1 MVNPMNNG
9 MGEAPRMFL
18 GQDVLQ
24 NRLLANYIQAYNG
37 LSPYPY
43 VIANYPQG
51 SYGPG
56 QPMNENAQNNA
67 PTQQPADKPKET
79 TIGDALRA
87 AGKAHSQFTQE
98 IHKAAAESIRSWG
111 DEKPEDQKPE
121 GEKKPEAPKPEDQK
135 PEGEKKPE
143 APKPEDQKPEGEKKP
158 EAPKPEDQKPEGEKK
173 PEAPKPEGEKK
184 PEAPKPE
191 DQKPEGEKKPE
202 APKPEGEKKPE
213 APKPEDQKPEGEKK
227 PEDQKPEDKK
237 PGFWKK
243 IGNAFGDLVQGMGSA
258 YGKGFEGLANTGAN
272 WIDNRGDDSQKGEN
286 NTQEESNQQ
295 ENAGPY
301 QGDILITNNYM
312 GTPQNLPYAVHTP
325 EGYLTEGF
333 ANNPNLLLP
342 TMKIM
347 QEHLNQQPGGKMSLG
362 QALYAVGAIALAS
375 MIMEALPE
383 FNQQYPA
390 LAMPRDD
397 GLDQGSIRTVGAEQ
411 NASNP
416 YGLAD
421 GLIEGGSWKGQGLN
435 AAAAQSPR
443 FDGPSLDPYSNKNN
457 ESRGLQA

>member
-111 DEKPEDQKPE
+111 DEKPEAPKPEDQKPE
-121 GEKKPEAPKPEDQK
+121 GEKKPETPKPEDQK

-158 EAPKPEDQKPEGEKK
+158 EDQ
-173 PEAPKPEGEKK
+173 
-184 PEAPKPE
+184 
-191 DQKPEGEKKPE
+191 
-202 APKPEGEKKPE
+202 KPEGEKKPE

-435 AAAAQSPR
+435 AAAAQLPR

>member
-143 APKPEDQKPEGEKKP
+143 APKPEDQKPEDQKP
-158 EAPKPEDQKPEGEKK
+158 EAP
-173 PEAPKPEGEKK
+173 
-184 PEAPKPE
+184 
-191 DQKPEGEKKPE
+191 KPE

>member
-111 DEKPEDQKPE
+111 DEKPE
-121 GEKKPEAPKPEDQK
+121 GEKKPEDQ
-135 PEGEKKPE
+135 
-143 APKPEDQKPEGEKKP
+143 
-158 EAPKPEDQKPEGEKK
+158 K

-184 PEAPKPE
+184 PE
-191 DQKPEGEKKPE
+191 DQ
-202 APKPEGEKKPE
+202 
-213 APKPEDQKPEGEKK
+213 K

-457 ESRGLQA
+457 ESRGLQAQVEYAYHCDAGIVYLDECSFYLSAVFVELMATLIKTNPKAFEKHQVVSN

>member
-1 MVNPMNNG
+1 MVNPIDNG
-9 MGEAPRMFL
+9 MREAPRMFL

-111 DEKPEDQKPE
+111 DEKPEAPKPE
-121 GEKKPEAPKPEDQK
+121 GEKKPEDQK

-143 APKPEDQKPEGEKKP
+143 DQKPEAQKPEGEKKP
-158 EAPKPEDQKPEGEKK
+158 EDQKPEDQK

-184 PEAPKPE
+184 PEDQKPE
-191 DQKPEGEKKPE
+191 DQKPE
-202 APKPEGEKKPE
+202 AP
-213 APKPEDQKPEGEKK
+213 KPEGEKK

-347 QEHLNQQPGGKMSLG
+347 QEYLNQQPGGKMSLG

-457 ESRGLQA
+457 ESRGFQA

>member
-111 DEKPEDQKPE
+111 DEKPE
-121 GEKKPEAPKPEDQK
+121 GEKKPEDQ
-135 PEGEKKPE
+135 
-143 APKPEDQKPEGEKKP
+143 
-158 EAPKPEDQKPEGEKK
+158 K

-184 PEAPKPE
+184 PE
-191 DQKPEGEKKPE
+191 DQ
-202 APKPEGEKKPE
+202 KPE
-213 APKPEDQKPEGEKK
+213 APKPEDQKPEAPKPEDQKPEDQK

-347 QEHLNQQPGGKMSLG
+347 QEYLNQQPGGKMSLG

-411 NASNP
+411 NVSNP

-457 ESRGLQA
+457 ESRGLQAQVEYVYHCDAGIVYLDECSFYLSVAFAELIATLIKTNPRAFGKHQFVSN

>member
-111 DEKPEDQKPE
+111 DEKPE
-121 GEKKPEAPKPEDQK
+121 GEKKPEDQK

-143 APKPEDQKPEGEKKP
+143 DQ
-158 EAPKPEDQKPEGEKK
+158 K

-184 PEAPKPE
+184 PEDQKPEAPKPEAPKPEAPKPE
-191 DQKPEGEKKPE
+191 DQKPEAPKPEAPKPEAPKPEDQKPEAPKPEDQKPE

-213 APKPEDQKPEGEKK
+213 DQK

-347 QEHLNQQPGGKMSLG
+347 QEYLNQQPGGKMSLG

-411 NASNP
+411 NVSNP

>member
-111 DEKPEDQKPE
+111 EKKPEAPKPEAPKPEGEKKPEDQKPE
-121 GEKKPEAPKPEDQK
+121 GEKKPEAP
-135 PEGEKKPE
+135 
-143 APKPEDQKPEGEKKP
+143 
-158 EAPKPEDQKPEGEKK
+158 
-173 PEAPKPEGEKK
+173 
-184 PEAPKPE
+184 
-191 DQKPEGEKKPE
+191 
-202 APKPEGEKKPE
+202 
-213 APKPEDQKPEGEKK
+213 K

-347 QEHLNQQPGGKMSLG
+347 QEYLNQQPGGKMSLG

-411 NASNP
+411 NVSNP

>member
-9 MGEAPRMFL
+9 MREAPRMFL

-111 DEKPEDQKPE
+111 DEKPEAPKPE
-121 GEKKPEAPKPEDQK
+121 GEKKPEDQKPEAPKPEDQK

-143 APKPEDQKPEGEKKP
+143 AP
-158 EAPKPEDQKPEGEKK
+158 
-173 PEAPKPEGEKK
+173 
-184 PEAPKPE
+184 
-191 DQKPEGEKKPE
+191 
-202 APKPEGEKKPE
+202 
-213 APKPEDQKPEGEKK
+213 KPEGEKK

-333 ANNPNLLLP
+333 SNNPNLLLP

-347 QEHLNQQPGGKMSLG
+347 QEYLNQQPGGKMSLG

-411 NASNP
+411 NVSNP

>member
-56 QPMNENAQNNA
+56 QPMNENVQNNA

-111 DEKPEDQKPE
+111 DEKPE
-121 GEKKPEAPKPEDQK
+121 GEKKPEAPKPE
-135 PEGEKKPE
+135 GEQKPE
-143 APKPEDQKPEGEKKP
+143 AP
-158 EAPKPEDQKPEGEKK
+158 K

-191 DQKPEGEKKPE
+191 APKPEGEQKPEAPKPE
-202 APKPEGEKKPE
+202 APKPEGEQKPE
-213 APKPEDQKPEGEKK
+213 AP
-227 PEDQKPEDKK
+227 KPEDKK

-347 QEHLNQQPGGKMSLG
+347 QEYLNQQPGGKMSLG

-443 FDGPSLDPYSNKNN
+443 FDSPSLDPYSNKNN

>member
-158 EAPKPEDQKPEGEKK
+158 EDQ
-173 PEAPKPEGEKK
+173 
-184 PEAPKPE
+184 
-191 DQKPEGEKKPE
+191 
-202 APKPEGEKKPE
+202 KPEGEKKPE

>member
-56 QPMNENAQNNA
+56 QPMNENVQNNA

-111 DEKPEDQKPE
+111 DEKPE
-121 GEKKPEAPKPEDQK
+121 GEKKPEAPKPE
-135 PEGEKKPE
+135 GEQKPE
-143 APKPEDQKPEGEKKP
+143 AP
-158 EAPKPEDQKPEGEKK
+158 K

-184 PEAPKPE
+184 PEAP
-191 DQKPEGEKKPE
+191 
-202 APKPEGEKKPE
+202 
-213 APKPEDQKPEGEKK
+213 
-227 PEDQKPEDKK
+227 KPEDKK

>member
-111 DEKPEDQKPE
+111 DEKPEDQ
-121 GEKKPEAPKPEDQK
+121 
-135 PEGEKKPE
+135 
-143 APKPEDQKPEGEKKP
+143 
-158 EAPKPEDQKPEGEKK
+158 
-173 PEAPKPEGEKK
+173 KPEGEKK

>member
-1 MVNPMNNG
+1 
-9 MGEAPRMFL
+9 
-18 GQDVLQ
+18 
-24 NRLLANYIQAYNG
+24 
-37 LSPYPY
+37 
-43 VIANYPQG
+43 
-51 SYGPG
+51 
-56 QPMNENAQNNA
+56 
-67 PTQQPADKPKET
+67 
-79 TIGDALRA
+79 
-87 AGKAHSQFTQE
+87 
-98 IHKAAAESIRSWG
+98 
-111 DEKPEDQKPE
+111 
-121 GEKKPEAPKPEDQK
+121 
-135 PEGEKKPE
+135 
-143 APKPEDQKPEGEKKP
+143 
-158 EAPKPEDQKPEGEKK
+158 
-173 PEAPKPEGEKK
+173 
-184 PEAPKPE
+184 
-191 DQKPEGEKKPE
+191 
-202 APKPEGEKKPE
+202 
-213 APKPEDQKPEGEKK
+213 
-227 PEDQKPEDKK
+227 
-237 PGFWKK
+237 
-243 IGNAFGDLVQGMGSA
+243 MGSA

-295 ENAGPY
+295 ENTGPY

-347 QEHLNQQPGGKMSLG
+347 QEYLNQQPGGKMSLG

-435 AAAAQSPR
+435 AAAAQSPH

-457 ESRGLQA
+457 ESRGLQAQVEYAYYCDGGIVYLDECSFYPSAVFVELMATLIKTNPKVFGRHQAVSN

>member
-1 MVNPMNNG
+1 
-9 MGEAPRMFL
+9 
-18 GQDVLQ
+18 
-24 NRLLANYIQAYNG
+24 
-37 LSPYPY
+37 
-43 VIANYPQG
+43 
-51 SYGPG
+51 
-56 QPMNENAQNNA
+56 
-67 PTQQPADKPKET
+67 
-79 TIGDALRA
+79 
-87 AGKAHSQFTQE
+87 
-98 IHKAAAESIRSWG
+98 
-111 DEKPEDQKPE
+111 
-121 GEKKPEAPKPEDQK
+121 
-135 PEGEKKPE
+135 
-143 APKPEDQKPEGEKKP
+143 
-158 EAPKPEDQKPEGEKK
+158 
-173 PEAPKPEGEKK
+173 
-184 PEAPKPE
+184 
-191 DQKPEGEKKPE
+191 
-202 APKPEGEKKPE
+202 
-213 APKPEDQKPEGEKK
+213 
-227 PEDQKPEDKK
+227 
-237 PGFWKK
+237 
-243 IGNAFGDLVQGMGSA
+243 MGSA

>member
-121 GEKKPEAPKPEDQK
+121 GEKKPEAPKPEDQ
-135 PEGEKKPE
+135 
-143 APKPEDQKPEGEKKP
+143 
-158 EAPKPEDQKPEGEKK
+158 
-173 PEAPKPEGEKK
+173 
-184 PEAPKPE
+184 
-191 DQKPEGEKKPE
+191 
-202 APKPEGEKKPE
+202 KPEGEKKPE

>member
-1 MVNPMNNG
+1 MVNPIDNG
-9 MGEAPRMFL
+9 MREAPRMFL

-111 DEKPEDQKPE
+111 DEKPE
-121 GEKKPEAPKPEDQK
+121 
-135 PEGEKKPE
+135 
-143 APKPEDQKPEGEKKP
+143 
-158 EAPKPEDQKPEGEKK
+158 
-173 PEAPKPEGEKK
+173 APKPEGEKK
-184 PEAPKPE
+184 PEDQKPE
-191 DQKPEGEKKPE
+191 DQKPE
-202 APKPEGEKKPE
+202 AP
-213 APKPEDQKPEGEKK
+213 KPEGEKK

-347 QEHLNQQPGGKMSLG
+347 QEYLNQQPGGKMSLG

-457 ESRGLQA
+457 ESRGFQA

>member
-51 SYGPG
+51 SYGLG
-56 QPMNENAQNNA
+56 QPMNENVQNNA

-87 AGKAHSQFTQE
+87 VGKAHSQFTQE

-111 DEKPEDQKPE
+111 DEKPE
-121 GEKKPEAPKPEDQK
+121 GEKKPEAP
-135 PEGEKKPE
+135 
-143 APKPEDQKPEGEKKP
+143 
-158 EAPKPEDQKPEGEKK
+158 K

-191 DQKPEGEKKPE
+191 GEQKPEAPKPE

-213 APKPEDQKPEGEKK
+213 APKPEAPKPEGEKK
-227 PEDQKPEDKK
+227 PEAPKPEAPKPEGEQKPEAPKPEGEQKPEAPKPEDKK

>member
-111 DEKPEDQKPE
+111 DEKPE
-121 GEKKPEAPKPEDQK
+121 GEKKPEAP
-135 PEGEKKPE
+135 
-143 APKPEDQKPEGEKKP
+143 
-158 EAPKPEDQKPEGEKK
+158 K

-191 DQKPEGEKKPE
+191 DEQKPE
-202 APKPEGEKKPE
+202 AP
-213 APKPEDQKPEGEKK
+213 
-227 PEDQKPEDKK
+227 KPEDKK

-286 NTQEESNQQ
+286 NTQEENNQQ

-347 QEHLNQQPGGKMSLG
+347 QEYLNQQPGGKMSLG

-443 FDGPSLDPYSNKNN
+443 FDGPSLDPYSNKSN

>member
-56 QPMNENAQNNA
+56 QPMNENVQNNA

-111 DEKPEDQKPE
+111 DEKPEAPKPE
-121 GEKKPEAPKPEDQK
+121 GEKKPEAP
-135 PEGEKKPE
+135 
-143 APKPEDQKPEGEKKP
+143 
-158 EAPKPEDQKPEGEKK
+158 K

-191 DQKPEGEKKPE
+191 APKPEGEKKPEALKPEGEKKPEAPKPE

-213 APKPEDQKPEGEKK
+213 APKPEAPKPEA
-227 PEDQKPEDKK
+227 PKPEDKK

-272 WIDNRGDDSQKGEN
+272 WIDNRGDDSQKSEN

-347 QEHLNQQPGGKMSLG
+347 QEYLNQQPGGKMSLG

-443 FDGPSLDPYSNKNN
+443 FDSPSLDPYSNKNN

>member
-111 DEKPEDQKPE
+111 DEKPEAPKPEDQKPE

-135 PEGEKKPE
+135 PEDQ
-143 APKPEDQKPEGEKKP
+143 KPEDQKPEGEKKP

-191 DQKPEGEKKPE
+191 
-202 APKPEGEKKPE
+202 AP
-213 APKPEDQKPEGEKK
+213 KPEGEKK

>member
-1 MVNPMNNG
+1 MVNPIDNG
-9 MGEAPRMFL
+9 MREAPRMFL

-79 TIGDALRA
+79 TFGDALRA

-111 DEKPEDQKPE
+111 DEKPE
-121 GEKKPEAPKPEDQK
+121 
-135 PEGEKKPE
+135 
-143 APKPEDQKPEGEKKP
+143 
-158 EAPKPEDQKPEGEKK
+158 
-173 PEAPKPEGEKK
+173 APKPEGEKK
-184 PEAPKPE
+184 PEDQKPE
-191 DQKPEGEKKPE
+191 DQKPE
-202 APKPEGEKKPE
+202 AP
-213 APKPEDQKPEGEKK
+213 KPEGEKK

-347 QEHLNQQPGGKMSLG
+347 QEYLNQQPGGKMSLG

-457 ESRGLQA
+457 ESRGFQA

>member
-111 DEKPEDQKPE
+111 DEKPE
-121 GEKKPEAPKPEDQK
+121 AP
-135 PEGEKKPE
+135 
-143 APKPEDQKPEGEKKP
+143 
-158 EAPKPEDQKPEGEKK
+158 KPEGEKK

-191 DQKPEGEKKPE
+191 

-213 APKPEDQKPEGEKK
+213 DQKPEAPKPEAPK

>member
-111 DEKPEDQKPE
+111 DEKPE
-121 GEKKPEAPKPEDQK
+121 APKPEDQ
-135 PEGEKKPE
+135 
-143 APKPEDQKPEGEKKP
+143 
-158 EAPKPEDQKPEGEKK
+158 
-173 PEAPKPEGEKK
+173 
-184 PEAPKPE
+184 
-191 DQKPEGEKKPE
+191 
-202 APKPEGEKKPE
+202 KPEGEKKPE

>member
-111 DEKPEDQKPE
+111 DEKPEGEKKPE
-121 GEKKPEAPKPEDQK
+121 DQKPEAPKPEDQ
-135 PEGEKKPE
+135 
-143 APKPEDQKPEGEKKP
+143 
-158 EAPKPEDQKPEGEKK
+158 K

-184 PEAPKPE
+184 PE
-191 DQKPEGEKKPE
+191 DQ
-202 APKPEGEKKPE
+202 
-213 APKPEDQKPEGEKK
+213 K

-347 QEHLNQQPGGKMSLG
+347 QEYLNQQPGGKMSLG

-411 NASNP
+411 NVSNP

>member
-143 APKPEDQKPEGEKKP
+143 A
-158 EAPKPEDQKPEGEKK
+158 A
-173 PEAPKPEGEKK
+173 
-184 PEAPKPE
+184 KPE

>member
-111 DEKPEDQKPE
+111 DEKPE
-121 GEKKPEAPKPEDQK
+121 GEKKPEDQ
-135 PEGEKKPE
+135 
-143 APKPEDQKPEGEKKP
+143 
-158 EAPKPEDQKPEGEKK
+158 K

-184 PEAPKPE
+184 PE
-191 DQKPEGEKKPE
+191 DQKPE

-213 APKPEDQKPEGEKK
+213 DQK

-347 QEHLNQQPGGKMSLG
+347 QEYLNQQPGGKMSLG

-421 GLIEGGSWKGQGLN
+421 GLIEGGSWKGQGLS

>member
-9 MGEAPRMFL
+9 MREAPRMFL

-67 PTQQPADKPKET
+67 PTQQPADKPKEA

-111 DEKPEDQKPE
+111 DEKPE

-135 PEGEKKPE
+135 PEGE
-143 APKPEDQKPEGEKKP
+143 
-158 EAPKPEDQKPEGEKK
+158 
-173 PEAPKPEGEKK
+173 
-184 PEAPKPE
+184 
-191 DQKPEGEKKPE
+191 
-202 APKPEGEKKPE
+202 
-213 APKPEDQKPEGEKK
+213 
-227 PEDQKPEDKK
+227 KK

-347 QEHLNQQPGGKMSLG
+347 QEYLNQQPGGKMSLG

-411 NASNP
+411 NVSNP

-435 AAAAQSPR
+435 AAATQSPR

>member
-51 SYGPG
+51 SYGSG

-111 DEKPEDQKPE
+111 DEKPEAPKPE
-121 GEKKPEAPKPEDQK
+121 GEKKPEAP
-135 PEGEKKPE
+135 
-143 APKPEDQKPEGEKKP
+143 
-158 EAPKPEDQKPEGEKK
+158 K

-191 DQKPEGEKKPE
+191 

-213 APKPEDQKPEGEKK
+213 AP
-227 PEDQKPEDKK
+227 KPEDKK

-272 WIDNRGDDSQKGEN
+272 WIDNRGDDSQKSEN

-347 QEHLNQQPGGKMSLG
+347 QEYLNQQPGGKMSLG

-443 FDGPSLDPYSNKNN
+443 FDSPSLDPYSNKNN

>member
-51 SYGPG
+51 SYGSG

-111 DEKPEDQKPE
+111 DEKPEAPKPE
-121 GEKKPEAPKPEDQK
+121 GEKKPEAPKPEAPK

-143 APKPEDQKPEGEKKP
+143 APKPEAPKPEGEKKP
-158 EAPKPEDQKPEGEKK
+158 EAPKPEAPKPEGEKK

-191 DQKPEGEKKPE
+191 GEKKPE
-202 APKPEGEKKPE
+202 AP
-213 APKPEDQKPEGEKK
+213 
-227 PEDQKPEDKK
+227 KPEDKK

-272 WIDNRGDDSQKGEN
+272 WIDNRGDDSQKSEN

-347 QEHLNQQPGGKMSLG
+347 QEYLNQQPGGKMSLG

-443 FDGPSLDPYSNKNN
+443 FDSPSLGPYSNKNN

>member
-9 MGEAPRMFL
+9 MREAPRMFL

-67 PTQQPADKPKET
+67 PTQQPADKPKEA

-111 DEKPEDQKPE
+111 DEKPEAPKPE
-121 GEKKPEAPKPEDQK
+121 GEK
-135 PEGEKKPE
+135 
-143 APKPEDQKPEGEKKP
+143 
-158 EAPKPEDQKPEGEKK
+158 KPEDQKPEGEKK

-184 PEAPKPE
+184 PE
-191 DQKPEGEKKPE
+191 DQKPE
-202 APKPEGEKKPE
+202 AP
-213 APKPEDQKPEGEKK
+213 KPEGEKK

-333 ANNPNLLLP
+333 SNNPNLLLP

-347 QEHLNQQPGGKMSLG
+347 QEYLNQQPGGKMSLG

-411 NASNP
+411 NVSNP

>member
-1 MVNPMNNG
+1 
-9 MGEAPRMFL
+9 
-18 GQDVLQ
+18 
-24 NRLLANYIQAYNG
+24 
-37 LSPYPY
+37 
-43 VIANYPQG
+43 
-51 SYGPG
+51 
-56 QPMNENAQNNA
+56 
-67 PTQQPADKPKET
+67 
-79 TIGDALRA
+79 
-87 AGKAHSQFTQE
+87 
-98 IHKAAAESIRSWG
+98 
-111 DEKPEDQKPE
+111 
-121 GEKKPEAPKPEDQK
+121 
-135 PEGEKKPE
+135 
-143 APKPEDQKPEGEKKP
+143 
-158 EAPKPEDQKPEGEKK
+158 
-173 PEAPKPEGEKK
+173 
-184 PEAPKPE
+184 
-191 DQKPEGEKKPE
+191 
-202 APKPEGEKKPE
+202 
-213 APKPEDQKPEGEKK
+213 
-227 PEDQKPEDKK
+227 
-237 PGFWKK
+237 
-243 IGNAFGDLVQGMGSA
+243 MGSA

-347 QEHLNQQPGGKMSLG
+347 QEYLNQQPGGKMSLG

-411 NASNP
+411 NVSNP